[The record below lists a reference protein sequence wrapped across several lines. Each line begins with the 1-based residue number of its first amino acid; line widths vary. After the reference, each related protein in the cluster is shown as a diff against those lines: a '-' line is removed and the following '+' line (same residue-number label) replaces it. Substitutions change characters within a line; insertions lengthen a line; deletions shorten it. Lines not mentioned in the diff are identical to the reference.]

1 MEART
6 FIAGRFTKP
15 ARATGEIVRHD
26 PGALRRI
33 VSRAAFSAEAVD
45 DAVAAASAAYPRW
58 AESPIGFR
66 LALLRRFASLAKKE
80 KERIARAI
88 SLEIG
93 KPLWESREEAA
104 ALAKKV
110 EITIKRSLS
119 LVHPFYGGGG
129 RCRFHPRGVM
139 AVIGPFNM
147 PLHLPNGHII
157 PALATGNTVVF
168 KPSEL
173 APASA
178 TLYARLMQQARIPP
192 GVFNLVQGDAS
203 VGKRLA
209 AHESVSGVLFTGSYR
224 AGLWIERTASRQPF
238 KITALELGGKNA
250 AVVFPDADLN
260 HAISQCA
267 LGAFMTT
274 GQRCT
279 STSRIMVQ
287 RTILHRFLEGF
298 VNLAHRLAI
307 GHCLERGVF
316 MGPLASEKALRR
328 FKKAARQARAAGA
341 EVLLASQRP
350 KTRHEG
356 HYITASVHLLSPRAL
371 THPYARE
378 EIFGPDVAVVP
389 FDDVD
394 EAIWLVN
401 QSDYGLALSVF
412 TGRSSVLNE
421 FFWRCRVG
429 ILNLNRATIGASSE
443 LPFGGQGKSGN
454 DRPAAL
460 YSPFYCTYPVATLTG
475 ARWRTSYP
483 PGFPHPNECAKPLG
497 SQGG

>member
-6 FIAGRFTKP
+6 FIAGRFVEP
-15 ARATGEIVRHD
+15 ARPTGEIVRHD
-26 PGALRRI
+26 PGALGRI
-33 VSRAAFSAEAVD
+33 ASRAAFSAEAVD

-58 AESPIGFR
+58 AQAPIGFR
-66 LALLRRFASLAKKE
+66 LALLRKFASLAKKE

-104 ALAKKV
+104 ALAEKV
-110 EITIKRSLS
+110 DITIKRSLP
-119 LVHPFYGGGG
+119 LVRPFHGG
-129 RCRFHPRGVM
+129 RGGCHFHPRGVM

-173 APASA
+173 APGSA
-178 TLYARLMQQARIPP
+178 TLYARLMQRAGIPP

-203 VGKRLA
+203 VGKLLA
-209 AHESVSGVLFTGSYR
+209 AHEAVNGVLFTGSYR
-224 AGLWIERTASRQPF
+224 AGLWIERMASHQPF

-250 AVVFPDADLN
+250 AVVFPDADMK
-260 HAISQCA
+260 HAVWQCA

-279 STSRIMVQ
+279 ATSRIMVHS
-287 RTILHRFLEGF
+287 TILRQFLERF
-298 VNLAHRLAI
+298 VNLALRLAI
-307 GHCLERGVF
+307 GHCLEPGVF

-328 FKKAARQARAAGA
+328 FEKAARQARAAGA
-341 EVLLASQRP
+341 QVLLASRRP

-356 HYITASVHLLSPRAL
+356 YYVTASVHLLSPRAQA
-371 THPYARE
+371 HPYMRE

-394 EAIWLVN
+394 EAIRLVN

-412 TGRSSVLNE
+412 TRRSSVFNE

-429 ILNLNRATIGASSE
+429 VLNLNRATIGASSE

-460 YSPFYCTYPVATLTG
+460 YSPLYCTYPVATLFG
-475 ARWRTSYP
+475 SPSRASYP
-483 PGFPHPNECAKPLG
+483 PGFPRLTDCAKPPVR
-497 SQGG
+497 QGG